1 MLIPDSTRCTQNTAP
16 DPGYS
21 FRPRAQPCITAGV
34 GIEHLASSRITRRAA
49 LGLAG
54 AGVLAGCARTRRD
67 PHTLVIGA
75 SPTGVPFSYVDPAT
89 NRLTGAMVDIAGA
102 LAARLGLVPDFRVV
116 PFAALVPSLTTGR
129 IDLIAAAMLRTPAR
143 EKLVAFSAPVFAYA
157 GGIALRGA
165 DRRKVPDLASLGHA
179 RVGGQ
184 IGTRFID
191 HLHEAG
197 IADVATYQGLGDM
210 LRDLAHGRIDAA
222 YGDEPIL
229 RHILKVG
236 PRWNLRMAEDFRSPA
251 REPLCLIGRKGDGL
265 IERIDA
271 VLAGPDRA
279 AIAPI
284 LHHWGLAAKE
294 RA

>member
-1 MLIPDSTRCTQNTAP
+1 M
-16 DPGYS
+16 
-21 FRPRAQPCITAGV
+21 
-34 GIEHLASSRITRRAA
+34 
-49 LGLAG
+49 
-54 AGVLAGCARTRRD
+54 
-67 PHTLVIGA
+67 IGA
-75 SPTGVPFSYVDPAT
+75 SPTGVPFSYVDPQT

-102 LAARLGLVPDFRVV
+102 LAARLGLVPEFRVV

-143 EKLVAFSAPVFAYA
+143 EKLVAFSDPVFAYA

-165 DRRKVPDLASLGHA
+165 DPRAVPDLHSLAGA

-191 HLHEAG
+191 QLHEAG

-229 RHILKVG
+229 RHILAVG
-236 PRWNLRMAEDFRSPA
+236 PRWNLRMAENFHGPA
-251 REPLCLIGRKGDGL
+251 REPLCLIGRRNDPLIAHIDG
-265 IERIDA
+265 
-271 VLAGPDRA
+271 VLAGSGKQS
-279 AIAPI
+279 IAPI
-284 LHHWGLAAKE
+284 LARWGLTPKE
-294 RA
+294 PA